1 MERTI
6 AYGELVN
13 RLRLVEQRRGNEK
26 RKSELRV
33 PEPSRVGEKEIK

>member
-26 RKSELRV
+26 RKSELRFQNTA
-33 PEPSRVGEKEIK
+33 EWEKRR